1 MSTKKDFPSVYESFP
16 SKLTIGNG
24 IELETNKRRHTGQ
37 NNLNDIIWY
46 EYKIVNYKEKNLE
59 YDNICI
65 SFCKVT
71 ELERQNASKHVF
83 ETKVSLPETIRPH
96 IDANS
101 GNIHPSKEFIKK
113 HTSRQIS
120 QLVLCNGLGPSVKL
134 SKSLDLS
141 NNNDFYIYTKKK
153 AVQKACYFPL
163 IDEHDSNLV
172 NNWRYKLLEELWEIL
187 KDLEI

>member
-1 MSTKKDFPSVYESFP
+1 MSTKKDFPSVFESLP

-71 ELERQNASKHVF
+71 ELERQNAYK
-83 ETKVSLPETIRPH
+83 EEDQYIIIRWKGGKMKV
-96 IDANS
+96 DAVS
-101 GNIHPSKEFIKK
+101 QCPSRRMDMQQWQ
-113 HTSRQIS
+113 T
-120 QLVLCNGLGPSVKL
+120 
-134 SKSLDLS
+134 D
-141 NNNDFYIYTKKK
+141 
-153 AVQKACYFPL
+153 
-163 IDEHDSNLV
+163 
-172 NNWRYKLLEELWEIL
+172 
-187 KDLEI
+187 